1 MARPINP
8 GGGGELAS
16 VLALMMEMDDRRT
29 EREQDRAD
37 RLDAKAMQERQ
48 FGLDERRFKLEEQAA
63 KEQLL
68 DAEGERIKAAFGQ
81 DSDQYKAWL
90 KKRYPG
96 LSTDDVDDVASG
108 KIPVSTIDKD
118 GKVGEKNVP
127 VPETVNIDGE
137 NVTLQE
143 GGQPFETLGSAFERK
158 GLGAIMDGPVS
169 RRLGVG
175 LATLFGGKKH
185 GEAVAR
191 SAQTPL
197 EKAAEVAQQQ
207 QFLPDTTGRA
217 GAQDLVGQL
226 QTSPSMQNVAGQNIP
241 MAVGGFRGP
250 TEEAPFG
257 TVEIGGGIRQP
268 IGSQE
273 EMFRIIQ
280 NQGRL

>member
-175 LATLFGGKKH
+175 LATLFGGKKY